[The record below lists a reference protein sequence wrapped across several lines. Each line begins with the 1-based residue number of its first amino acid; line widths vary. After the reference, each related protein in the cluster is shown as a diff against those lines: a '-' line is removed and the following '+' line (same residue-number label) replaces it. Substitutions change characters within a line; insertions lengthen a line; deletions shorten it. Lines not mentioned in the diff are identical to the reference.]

1 MSSYRILAIVFVLLL
16 SHGAIAYWQH
26 TAGKT
31 SERAKWQG
39 KQIAEL
45 AQANQTIVDLNNRY
59 RELEHRLDDEINV
72 LTTKYL
78 KEKQN
83 AQRKTDALVADARAG
98 YLVLWDAHA
107 MQAGVCGS
115 GETTTPTPGSDG
127 REGSRL
133 LSKDATVF
141 LLTEAGRCDEI
152 AHQLKAAQGVILAD
166 RKR

>member
-1 MSSYRILAIVFVLLL
+1 MNPYRILSIIFILLL
-16 SHGAIAYWQH
+16 SHGATAYWQH
-26 TAGKT
+26 TTGKT
-31 SERAKWQG
+31 SERVKWQG
-39 KQIAEL
+39 KQIEEL
-45 AQANQTIVDLNNRY
+45 AQANQMIADLNNRF
-59 RELEHRLDDEINV
+59 RAQEQKWNNELNV
-72 LTTKYL
+72 LTTQYL

-83 AQRKTDALVADARAG
+83 AQHKTDALVADARAG

-152 AHQLKAAQGVILAD
+152 AHQLKAAQSVILAD

>member
-115 GETTTPTPGSDG
+115 GETTTPTSGSDG
-127 REGSRL
+127 REGTQ
-133 LSKDATVF
+133 LSGETSQF
-141 LLTEAGRCDEI
+141 LISEAGRADQI
-152 AHQLKAAQGVILAD
+152 VLQLTACQGIVLAD
-166 RKR
+166 RMR